1 MSEQEEPLTRI
12 LSSVS
17 PEERWWVEHRAWL
30 ESSGYLLRPR
40 FQPGWEPSWHD
51 PKVELLDAEDQY
63 PVWHPDVLD
72 ATRLSDGVSVM
83 LKRVDRRQHPDEVEI
98 TALLS
103 SPPLSSD
110 PRNHCIPLFD
120 VLEVPDNASM
130 RIMVLPLLR
139 RCADPRFDTVGEVV
153 DCLQQVLEFLH
164 EKKITHRDFHL
175 MNIMMNADPLYTVP
189 FHPVSKNRRRD
200 WNGYVRPSYT
210 RTERPVQY
218 HIIDFGLSIKYDSV
232 DPPPMEIPVLGGDKS
247 LPEFVGDDPAVPF
260 SGLSKPY
267 NPFPADVYC
276 VGSWIRGEF
285 LVGNIRSRL
294 LGLDFLWPLVNEMTE
309 KDPQKRPTM
318 DQVMSHYKD
327 IVSSLSSWKL
337 RSRVA
342 KARDNS
348 LHSLYLSVTHWAR
361 RVRFVASKRP
371 AIPTSASRNES
382 LILRGTRTSSAA
394 DLSDAVRAAAFNS
407 VVLTPLYSHLATD
420 LFTLA
425 HPDFGCTTSA
435 SERFEQRLR
444 APPRTSSM
452 IWDSERWWI
461 NHRPWLES
469 CGYMLR
475 PRYQPG
481 WEPSWHSE
489 KDKNGWFRAEDSVPM
504 GYPFLMDATRIYDGV
519 VVMMKCVNISRHPTE
534 GELTT
539 MLSSPPLTSEA
550 RNHCIPIYDVL
561 QDPDDDKYQL
571 MVLPLLR
578 RYASPRFDTIG
589 EAVECFHQIIQ
600 CHLVFMLVQNTE
612 CLRRDIHRLNIM
624 MDASPLY
631 TTPYHPI
638 DQTRQRDFKGLATAS
653 YTRTQHPVRYYIIDF
668 GLSVRYDTLDPVE
681 IPVLGGDKTVPEFK
695 GDDPSK
701 RYGGLSNLYNP
712 FPTDVYCLGNWI
724 REDFLEGTRNERSNE
739 VLTSKRLGFEFLRPL
754 VESMTQADPSK
765 RPTMDEVA
773 DRFESLAA
781 SLSSWKLRSRVAKE
795 NDNPFYSMYLSTTH
809 CSERLS
815 GRWRDYF
822 SGSLTRGNRPVNS
835 RPT

>member
-1 MSEQEEPLTRI
+1 MTSGADTSEKALHRT
-12 LSSVS
+12 LSGVS
-17 PEERWWVEHRAWL
+17 PEERWWVEHRPWL

-63 PVWHPDVLD
+63 PALHPDVLD

-153 DCLQQVLEFLH
+153 DCLQQILECMQFLH

-200 WNGYVRPSYT
+200 WKGYVRPSYT

-318 DQVMSHYKD
+318 DQVMSRYKD
-327 IVSSLSSWKL
+327 VVSSLSSWKL

-371 AIPTSASRNES
+371 AIPSY
-382 LILRGTRTSSAA
+382 I
-394 DLSDAVRAAAFNS
+394 
-407 VVLTPLYSHLATD
+407 
-420 LFTLA
+420 
-425 HPDFGCTTSA
+425 
-435 SERFEQRLR
+435 
-444 APPRTSSM
+444 
-452 IWDSERWWI
+452 
-461 NHRPWLES
+461 
-469 CGYMLR
+469 
-475 PRYQPG
+475 
-481 WEPSWHSE
+481 
-489 KDKNGWFRAEDSVPM
+489 
-504 GYPFLMDATRIYDGV
+504 
-519 VVMMKCVNISRHPTE
+519 
-534 GELTT
+534 
-539 MLSSPPLTSEA
+539 
-550 RNHCIPIYDVL
+550 
-561 QDPDDDKYQL
+561 
-571 MVLPLLR
+571 
-578 RYASPRFDTIG
+578 
-589 EAVECFHQIIQ
+589 
-600 CHLVFMLVQNTE
+600 
-612 CLRRDIHRLNIM
+612 RD
-624 MDASPLY
+624 
-631 TTPYHPI
+631 
-638 DQTRQRDFKGLATAS
+638 
-653 YTRTQHPVRYYIIDF
+653 
-668 GLSVRYDTLDPVE
+668 
-681 IPVLGGDKTVPEFK
+681 
-695 GDDPSK
+695 
-701 RYGGLSNLYNP
+701 
-712 FPTDVYCLGNWI
+712 
-724 REDFLEGTRNERSNE
+724 
-739 VLTSKRLGFEFLRPL
+739 
-754 VESMTQADPSK
+754 
-765 RPTMDEVA
+765 
-773 DRFESLAA
+773 
-781 SLSSWKLRSRVAKE
+781 
-795 NDNPFYSMYLSTTH
+795 
-809 CSERLS
+809 
-815 GRWRDYF
+815 
-822 SGSLTRGNRPVNS
+822 
-835 RPT
+835 